1 MFKVFQKINLLG
13 QDIDLTKLTRCF
25 NTLQS
30 NIQDVLSQIVL
41 DPYLDGLTLTDIN
54 IVVGTNTINHTLGR
68 NVIGYI
74 VVSQDQVGNLTTLQ
88 KTNNN
93 QTKTL
98 MLNSDQNMVISLR
111 IF

>member
-13 QDIDLTKLTRCF
+13 QEIDITKLTRCF

-41 DPYLDGLTLTDIN
+41 DPFIDGITLTDIN
-54 IVVGTNTINHTLGR
+54 IRVGSNTINHTLGR

-74 VVSQDQVGNLTTLQ
+74 VVSQDQIGNITTLQ
-88 KTNNN
+88 KTNRN
-93 QTKTL
+93 QNKTL
-98 MLNSDQNMVISLR
+98 MLNSDQNMIVSLR